1 MDESL
6 KSGESVEQ
14 TEPTALAEQGR
25 RDEPPAVAGNA
36 STAIN
41 YTLRFT
47 GWPAIPQLV
56 TIAVASAVYI
66 VLSYLSIGIPSLFFG
81 VSSIFIAIGFGIPF
95 ALWFGVWAF
104 VIAYLGNFLGAGILS
119 PQPLP
124 LLVAI
129 PFGATDFIQLCLPM
143 ILYRVFAKRFGVSP
157 IGKDVYTLRGF
168 LFFLVCAVLPNNII
182 GGLYGNIILIL
193 GGLNPWSALIPGWL
207 SWSSTNIVVTIV
219 IGSILLATLGPI
231 VERFGLTTRDALK

>member
-6 KSGESVEQ
+6 KSGEPVEQ
-14 TEPTALAEQGR
+14 TEPTVLAEQER
-25 RDEPPAVAGNA
+25 RDEPPEIAGST

-47 GWPAIPQLV
+47 GWPAIPQLA

-124 LLVAI
+124 LLVAL
-129 PFGATDFIQLCLPM
+129 PFGTTDFIQLCLPM
-143 ILYRVFAKRFGVSP
+143 ILYRLFARRFGVSP

-168 LFFLVCAVLPNNII
+168 LFFLLCAVLPNNII
-182 GGLYGNIILIL
+182 GGLYGNAILDW
-193 GGLNPWSALIPGWL
+193 GGINTWNTLIPSWL
-207 SWSSTNIVVTIV
+207 VWSSTNIIVTII

-231 VERFGLTTRDALK
+231 VERFGLTTRNALN